1 MEIREK
7 TVTIRTIVAGEG
19 MWLTQ
24 VTEVTERIFAKSVT
38 LGKYDSPD
46 NWREVTD
53 EWKEEW
59 EREHAPQEDNQQ
71 VKL

>member
-1 MEIREK
+1 
-7 TVTIRTIVAGEG
+7 